1 MKPSVH
7 HDFSMKNWGWKLS
20 GETWITWR
28 LEHGEEGPTES
39 TKIFVNLMS
48 SLRLSFGRRD
58 VEPTKN
64 TGPYY
69 VSLDEGWFIGILINK
84 DPY

>member
-1 MKPSVH
+1 MKPSEPWLLH
-7 HDFSMKNWGWKLS
+7 LS
-20 GETWITWR
+20 GGVFSGEAWR

-58 VEPTKN
+58 VEPTKK
-64 TGPYY
+64 PSYY
-69 VSLDEGWFIGILINK
+69 VSLDWLVHR